1 VGTETP
7 IPAATFAA
15 PVGELDEAA
24 FAAFVGALR
33 AETAD
38 DVTVEPPRITVRTG
52 DDRTDL
58 RVVPAGADPDGTEAV
73 DGDVDAVVT
82 AAEGASGPHVLGPA
96 DLRQRLLYGLDADA
110 ADALCERFLDAPARS
125 ERDAADAVGT
135 ASPAT
140 TDATGTADDDAPNA
154 VEPHVDAGDAGA
166 RPDDSDDGSRGGDG
180 AGTTVTAAG
189 WDAPAPRVVAA
200 AALAL
205 IVVIAVAVG
214 GALPAG
220 DLLGDGAASAGVDDG
235 EAGTAG
241 NGTDGESVATTTA
254 TATAGDPVGITRTVG
269 IDGTRERNVAP
280 EPTCTRSPLL
290 VVQIQMNAL
299 KHNDNATNDG
309 IRTVRRFASPRN
321 RRVVG
326 SFERLVSTVRSPT
339 FAPMLT
345 YESVR
350 YAPGTVDERS
360 ALVNVTT
367 YADGNAT
374 GRYAFFLSKQ
384 AGSTYDGC
392 WMTDGVQALPV
403 EGAD

>member
-1 VGTETP
+1 
-7 IPAATFAA
+7 
-15 PVGELDEAA
+15 
-24 FAAFVGALR
+24 
-33 AETAD
+33 
-38 DVTVEPPRITVRTG
+38 
-52 DDRTDL
+52 
-58 RVVPAGADPDGTEAV
+58 
-73 DGDVDAVVT
+73 VT
-82 AAEGASGPHVLGPA
+82 A
-96 DLRQRLLYGLDADA
+96 
-110 ADALCERFLDAPARS
+110 
-125 ERDAADAVGT
+125 T
-135 ASPAT
+135 
-140 TDATGTADDDAPNA
+140 
-154 VEPHVDAGDAGA
+154 
-166 RPDDSDDGSRGGDG
+166 
-180 AGTTVTAAG
+180 G

-205 IVVIAVAVG
+205 IVVVAVAVG

-220 DLLGDGAASAGVDDG
+220 DLPGDGAASAGVDDG

-241 NGTDGESVATTTA
+241 NGTAGGSVATTTA
-254 TATAGDPVGITRTVG
+254 TATTTADGPVGITRTVG